1 MSNAAVAMAA
11 ADVNKYVGRRI
22 REERT
27 RLGLSQDALAAR
39 VGLSQSWL
47 ANIEAGTRRLPVP
60 HLVAIAVAVGMHP
73 GHLLPQVVPVKTGAD
88 RG

>member
-1 MSNAAVAMAA
+1 MTAVKPMTA

-22 REERT
+22 REFRT
-27 RLGLSQDALAAR
+27 GRGWSQEALAGR

-60 HLVAIAVAVGMHP
+60 HLVAIAVALGVSP
-73 GHLLPQVVPVKTGAD
+73 GDLLPVVVPG
-88 RG
+88 G